1 MSLKRI
7 LAGILSASLV
17 LTVALSGCNNGQS
30 GSADPSS
37 STGEGSSAASAAE
50 RTQGISLKSYKP
62 LLITILWASFSPPPI
77 FWSGMKELK
86 PSLSYKATIKAIQ
99 KS

>member
-37 STGEGSSAASAAE
+37 STG
-50 RTQGISLKSYKP
+50 TQEISLKSYKP
-62 LLITILWASFSPPPI
+62 LLITILWALFSPPPT

-86 PSLSYKATIKAIQ
+86 PSLSYKAMIKAIQ